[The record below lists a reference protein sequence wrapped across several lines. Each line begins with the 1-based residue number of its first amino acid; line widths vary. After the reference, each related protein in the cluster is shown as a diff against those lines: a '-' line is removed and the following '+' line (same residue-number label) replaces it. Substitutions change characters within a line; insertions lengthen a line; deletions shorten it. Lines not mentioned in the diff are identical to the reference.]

1 MFCIHS
7 GNHQRNVV
15 LSQSPRS
22 PRENQTNVNYF
33 LMWTNVMKHGHLFR
47 QLFKHPIQQKI
58 NSPLVLKLLT
68 LFMKKI
74 NLLVQIVKALE
85 SPVPSK
91 QETAWYKGHIHKRPN
106 KCQPPRCSWG
116 DCRCVQGIRVEHL
129 ETSMSCFPSKKNKI
143 LNIFEAVSILKT
155 VMRPLICFV
164 SPALPSC
171 SALAFEAANGY
182 RFFLFCFVF

>member
-1 MFCIHS
+1 MSWNMDIFLD
-7 GNHQRNVV
+7 NF
-15 LSQSPRS
+15 LSTRYSKKS
-22 PRENQTNVNYF
+22 TAHWYLNY
-33 LMWTNVMKHGHLFR
+33 LHYSW
-47 QLFKHPIQQKI
+47 
-58 NSPLVLKLLT
+58 
-68 LFMKKI
+68 KKI

-164 SPALPSC
+164 SPVLPSC
-171 SALAFEAANGY
+171 SALAFEVANGY